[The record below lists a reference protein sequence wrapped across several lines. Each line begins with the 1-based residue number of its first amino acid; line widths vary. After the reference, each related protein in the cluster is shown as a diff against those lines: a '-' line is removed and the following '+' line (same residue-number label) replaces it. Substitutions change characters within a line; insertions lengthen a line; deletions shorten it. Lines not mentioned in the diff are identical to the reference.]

1 MRIKKIEVAGFK
13 SFSDKIEIDFPPGVT
28 AIVGPNG
35 CGKSNV
41 VDAIRWALG
50 EQSAKQLRGK
60 SMEDVIFNGS
70 ESKKPLGMA
79 EVTLTFSAENGHPHP
94 AYPGFTEI
102 SVSRRLFRSG
112 ESEYYINKVPCRLKD
127 IIDLFMG
134 TGIGHRAYSI
144 VEQGKIDFVI
154 NAKPEERRILIE
166 EAAGI
171 TKYKDRKNAALRK
184 MEATQQNLL
193 RLQDVIGEIRRQLNS
208 LNRQAKKAERYK
220 EYREELR
227 SLELGQLRQKY
238 LSWHGQ
244 RQEAQLI
251 LERNQDEE
259 SKINAEITVQE
270 ATLEKIKLSLLE
282 AEQEIAAQQR
292 DLMAN
297 EKALKDWETTIEL
310 AWQEEE
316 NLQKQAARAQ
326 EEINKLQQQ
335 QEESAQE
342 VETLE
347 AESRSLAE
355 KMAISAEFLRER
367 EAILQEKKI
376 KYSELEKKI
385 QVTKNSLIELLT
397 QLAHFKNHLL
407 ELEKRRE
414 EASWRH
420 QKTIRQQEEA
430 QRKLVEMESLLAQ
443 ISQDLSDQKNRR
455 LQLEELRNQKILEI
469 NHGQEVLRERQQYLA
484 GKKERLHRESSRL
497 HSLIE
502 LQRNFEG
509 YQEGVRAIL
518 LKKQAEKFISNGILG
533 LVEDIIETEPRYE
546 NLVEVVLNERLQN
559 FIVANHQES
568 LKAIEYL
575 KNNNSGRC
583 TFIPLQ
589 LKPKP
594 YPSPTVLPEEGIIPI
609 LDLVRVKE
617 EFAPLIRYLL
627 EDIWVVPNLAKAL
640 ELWNRDSLW
649 KILVTYEGEI
659 LYPSGIITGGPKEQ
673 KQTGTFHRKR
683 EIRELTRSTESLTQE
698 IDQLEKDLEDLK
710 KKAKDEQE
718 ALGEIERLLH
728 QQELEMVK
736 QSKELDQY
744 QIEKARLRQEIE
756 VLQLEE
762 KQLAEEIENY
772 QEEMRATERELRE
785 GEIRKKDKEEEIRK
799 VEHEWQILRAEIEQV
814 NNEVTGAKVA
824 LVAQQEKKH
833 NLDQNL
839 GRLKNTRQEI
849 HSLLQGKK
857 DEIAE
862 CLSKQEAAR
871 ERRKRAEAAGRDT
884 LSNLQKIRALV
895 EKRQEDLTS
904 AKERLGEEENRW
916 KEKRQELQ
924 TLRDKKNDL
933 SMQLMEID
941 LQIKHLL
948 LTAEEK
954 FKVDLN
960 SLPPLAEGE
969 DYFAP
974 HIETRMQE
982 LKSLMEAMGE
992 VNLLA
997 IQEFGESKAR
1007 LDFLTEQEAD
1017 LKHSLESLNQAI
1029 KKINRTSRQRF
1040 AETFQKVNEKFKE
1053 IFTTLF
1059 RGGRAELVLVD
1070 ETNLLET
1077 GVEIIAQPPG
1087 KRLQSISLLSG
1098 GEKALT
1104 AIALIFALFLI
1115 NPSPFCLLDEVDSPL
1130 DDANI
1135 GRFNKLIKDL
1145 ASQFQIILVTHN
1157 KRTMEL
1163 ADTLYGVTMEEAGVS
1178 KLVSVKLN

>member
-13 SFSDKIEIDFPPGVT
+13 SFSDKIEIGFPPGVT

-70 ESKKPLGMA
+70 ENKKPLGMA
-79 EVTLTFSAENGHPHP
+79 EVTLTFSSENGHPHP

-102 SVSRRLFRSG
+102 SISRRLFRSG

-154 NAKPEERRILIE
+154 NAKPEERRVLIE

-220 EYREELR
+220 EYREEMR
-227 SLELGQLRQKY
+227 SLELGQIRQKY
-238 LSWHGQ
+238 Q
-244 RQEAQLI
+244 RLRAQREEAQLI

-259 SKINAEITVQE
+259 SKINAAIAALEV
-270 ATLEKIKLSLLE
+270 ALEKIKLNLLE
-282 AEQEIAAQQR
+282 SEQELAAYQK
-292 DLMAN
+292 DLMAK

-310 AWQEEE
+310 ALQEEG
-316 NLQKQAARAQ
+316 NLQKQVARAQ
-326 EEINKLQQQ
+326 EEISKLQRQ
-335 QEESAQE
+335 QEESE
-342 VETLE
+342 KEISTLE
-347 AESRSLAE
+347 AESKNLAE
-355 KMAISAEFLRER
+355 KITNSSAFLKEQ
-367 EAILQEKKI
+367 EEILQEKKI
-376 KYSELEKKI
+376 KYAEFEKKI
-385 QVTKNSLIELLT
+385 LQAKNSLIEHLT

-407 ELEKRRE
+407 ELQKRRE
-414 EASWRH
+414 EASWRR
-420 QKTIRQQEEA
+420 QKTIRQQEET
-430 QRKLVEMESLLAQ
+430 QKKLLGMESVLSQ
-443 ISQDLSDQKNRR
+443 IAQDLSDQKNRR
-455 LQLEELRNQKILEI
+455 CQLEELRNQKILEI
-469 NHGQEVLRERQQYLA
+469 NHGQEVLRAKQQYLA
-484 GKKERLHRESSRL
+484 EKKERLHRESSRL

-518 LKKQAEKFISNGILG
+518 LKKQAEEVVSNGILG

-546 NLVEVVLNERLQN
+546 NLVEMVLSERLQN

-568 LKAIEYL
+568 LKAIDYL
-575 KNNNSGRC
+575 KTNNSGRC

-594 YPSPTVLPEEGIIPI
+594 YPSPAILPEEGIIPI
-609 LDLVRVKE
+609 LNLVRVKE
-617 EFAPLIRYLL
+617 EFAPLIHYLL
-627 EDIWVVPNLAKAL
+627 DDIWVVPNLTKAL
-640 ELWNRDSLW
+640 ELWHRDSLW

-683 EIRELTRSTESLTQE
+683 EIRELTRSTENLTQE
-698 IDQLEKDLEDLK
+698 IGQLEKDLENLK
-710 KKAKDEQE
+710 KKDKDEQE
-718 ALGEIERLLH
+718 ALAEIDRLLH

-744 QIEKARLRQEIE
+744 QIEKTRLRQEIE

-762 KQLAEEIENY
+762 KQLAEEIEHY
-772 QEEMRATERELRE
+772 QEEMRVTENELKE
-785 GEIRKKDKEEEIRK
+785 GEIRKKDKEEEIKK
-799 VEHEWQILRAEIEQV
+799 VEQDWQILREEIERI
-814 NNEVTGAKVA
+814 NNELTGAKVA
-824 LVAQQEKKH
+824 LGAQQEKKQ

-839 GRLKNTRQEI
+839 RRLKNTRQEI
-849 HSLLQGKK
+849 QSLLEGKK
-857 DEIAE
+857 DEIAD
-862 CLSKQEAAR
+862 CIVKQEAAR
-871 ERRKRAEAAGRDT
+871 ERRKQAESAVQET
-884 LSNLQKIRALV
+884 LSNLQKIRALAAR
-895 EKRQEDLTS
+895 RQEDLAS
-904 AKERLGEEENRW
+904 AREKLAEEENQW

-924 TLRDKKNDL
+924 ILRDKKNDL

-948 LTAEEK
+948 LTGEEK
-954 FKVDLN
+954 FRVDLN
-960 SLPPLAEGE
+960 SLPPLEEGE

-974 HIETRMQE
+974 QIETRMQE

-997 IQEFGESKAR
+997 IQEFAESKAR

-1017 LKHSLESLNQAI
+1017 LKQSLESLNQAI

-1087 KRLQSISLLSG
+1087 KRLQNISLLSG

-1145 ASQFQIILVTHN
+1145 AQQYQIILVTHN

>member
-1 MRIKKIEVAGFK
+1 MRIKKLEVAGFK
-13 SFSDKIEIDFPPGVT
+13 SFSDKIEIGFPPGVT

-70 ESKKPLGMA
+70 ENKKPLGMA

-102 SVSRRLFRSG
+102 SISRRLFRSG

-127 IIDLFMG
+127 IVDLFMG

-144 VEQGKIDFVI
+144 VEQGKIDFII

-227 SLELGQLRQKY
+227 SLELGQMRQRY
-238 LSWHGQ
+238 LSML
-244 RQEAQLI
+244 AQLREVQLT

-259 SKINAEITVQE
+259 SKINAEIAVQE
-270 ATLEKIKLSLLE
+270 ANLEKIKLSLLE
-282 AEQEIAAQQR
+282 KEQEIAAYQR
-292 DLMAN
+292 DLMAK
-297 EKALKDWETTIEL
+297 EKGLKDWETTIEL

-316 NLQKQAARAQ
+316 NLQKQIARAE
-326 EEINKLQQQ
+326 EEISKLQHQ
-335 QEESAQE
+335 QEESVQE

-347 AESRSLAE
+347 AESQNLTQ
-355 KMAISAEFLRER
+355 KITISAEFLRAQE
-367 EAILQEKKI
+367 EILQEKKV
-376 KYSELEKKI
+376 KYAEVEKKI
-385 QVTKNSLIELLT
+385 SQAKNSLIEHLT
-397 QLAHFKNHLL
+397 QLAHLKNHLL
-407 ELEKRRE
+407 EMQKRRE
-414 EASWRH
+414 EASWRW

-430 QRKLVEMESLLAQ
+430 QRKVQEMERILSQ
-443 ISQDLSDQKNRR
+443 ISKDLDDQNNRR
-455 LQLEELRNQKILEI
+455 HQLAEARNQKILEI
-469 NHGQEVLRERQQYLA
+469 NRLQEILREKQQFFSE
-484 GKKERLHRESSRL
+484 KKERLHRESSRL
-497 HSLIE
+497 HSLLE

-509 YQEGVRAIL
+509 YQQGVRAIL
-518 LKKQAEKFISNGILG
+518 LKKQAEEFVSNGILG
-533 LVEDIIETEPRYE
+533 LVEDIIETEPRYV

-559 FIVANHQES
+559 FIVVNHQES

-575 KNNNSGRC
+575 KANNSGRC
-583 TFIPLQ
+583 TFIPQQ

-594 YPSPTVLPEEGIIPI
+594 YPAPAILSEEGIIP
-609 LDLVRVKE
+609 LLNLVRVKE
-617 EFAPLIRYLL
+617 EFAPLIQYLL

-673 KQTGTFHRKR
+673 QTGTFHRKR
-683 EIRELTRSTESLTQE
+683 EIRELTQITQNLTQE
-698 IDQLEKDLEDLK
+698 IGQLEKDLENLEKKYKEEQKALAEIDLF
-710 KKAKDEQE
+710 
-718 ALGEIERLLH
+718 LH

-744 QIEKARLRQEIE
+744 QIEKTRLRKEME

-762 KQLAEEIENY
+762 KQLAEEMENY
-772 QEEMRATERELRE
+772 QEEIRLTEEKLRE
-785 GEIRKKDKEEEIRK
+785 GEVSKKDKEEEIHA
-799 VEHEWQILRAEIEQV
+799 VEQELQILREEIERL
-814 NNEVTGAKVA
+814 NNEVTGAKVS
-824 LVAQQEKKH
+824 LVGQQEKKQ
-833 NLDQNL
+833 NIDQNL
-839 GRLKNTRQEI
+839 GRLKNDLQQI
-849 HSLLQGKK
+849 QNLLEYKK
-857 DEIAE
+857 EEIAE
-862 CLSKQEAAR
+862 CISKQETAR
-871 ERRKRAEAAGRDT
+871 QRKKRAEGEVQNT
-884 LSNLQKIRALV
+884 LSNLQKIRSFL
-895 EKRQEDLTS
+895 EKGQEDLS
-904 AKERLGEEENRW
+904 ATREKLAQEESHW

-924 TLRDKKNDL
+924 ARRDKKNEM
-933 SMQLMEID
+933 SMKVMEID

-948 LTAEEK
+948 LSAEEK
-954 FKVDLN
+954 FRVDLN
-960 SLPPLAEGE
+960 SLSPLEEGE

-974 HIETRMQE
+974 QIEGRMQE
-982 LKSLMEAMGE
+982 LKSLMDSMGE

-997 IQEFGESKAR
+997 IQEFAESKAR

-1059 RGGRAELVLVD
+1059 HGGRAELLLID

-1145 ASQFQIILVTHN
+1145 AQQYQIILVTHN

>member
-13 SFSDKIEIDFPPGVT
+13 SFSDKIEIGFPPGVT

-102 SVSRRLFRSG
+102 SISRRLFRSG

-127 IIDLFMG
+127 IVDLFMG

-193 RLQDVIGEIRRQLNS
+193 RLQDVIGEIKRQLNS

-227 SLELGQLRQKY
+227 SMELGQMRQRY
-238 LSWHGQ
+238 LSLQAQ
-244 RQEAQLI
+244 RRETQSI

-259 SKINAEITVQE
+259 SKINAQIAVQE
-270 ATLEKIKLSLLE
+270 ANLEKIKLSLLE
-282 AEQEIAAQQR
+282 REQEIAAYQR

-297 EKALKDWETTIEL
+297 EKALKDWETAIEL
-310 AWQEEE
+310 ALQEEE
-316 NLQKQAARAQ
+316 NLQKQVARAE
-326 EEINKLQQQ
+326 EEISKLQHQ
-335 QEESAQE
+335 QEESIKE

-347 AESRSLAE
+347 AESRNLAQ
-355 KMAISAEFLRER
+355 KITIAGGFLKDQE
-367 EAILQEKKI
+367 EILQEKKV
-376 KYSELEKKI
+376 KCAELEKKI
-385 QVTKNSLIELLT
+385 SQAKNRLIEHLT
-397 QLAHFKNHLL
+397 QLAHLKNHLL
-407 ELEKRRE
+407 EMQKRRE
-414 EASWRH
+414 EASWRR

-430 QRKLVEMESLLAQ
+430 QRKIQEIESLLAQ
-443 ISQDLSDQKNRR
+443 ISQDLYDQKIRR
-455 LQLEELRNQKILEI
+455 HQLEELRKQKILEI
-469 NHGQEVLRERQQYLA
+469 HALQEVLREKEQYLSE
-484 GKKERLHRESSRL
+484 KKERLHRESSRL
-497 HSLIE
+497 HSLTE
-502 LQRNFEG
+502 LQKNFEG

-518 LKKQAEKFISNGILG
+518 LKKQAEEFVSNGILG

-546 NLVEVVLNERLQN
+546 NLLEVVLSERLQN
-559 FIVANHQES
+559 FIVANHHES

-575 KNNNSGRC
+575 KSNNSGRC

-594 YPSPTVLPEEGIIPI
+594 YPAPAILPEEGIVP
-609 LDLVRVKE
+609 LLNLVRVKE
-617 EFAPLIRYLL
+617 EFAPLISYLL
-627 EDIWVVPNLAKAL
+627 EDIWVVPNLTKAL

-659 LYPSGIITGGPKEQ
+659 LYPSGIIAGGPKEQ

-683 EIRELTRSTESLTQE
+683 EIRELTRITEDLAQE
-698 IDQLEKDLEDLK
+698 ISECAKDLGNLQK
-710 KKAKDEQE
+710 KNKEEQE
-718 ALGEIERLLH
+718 ALAEIDRLLH

-744 QIEKARLRQEIE
+744 QVEKTRLGREIE

-762 KQLAEEIENY
+762 KQLMEEIKNY
-772 QEEMRATERELRE
+772 QEEMMVTEGGLSA
-785 GEIRKKDKEEEIRK
+785 GEIRKKDKEEEILR
-799 VEHEWQILRAEIEQV
+799 VEQELQILREEMERI
-814 NNEVTGAKVA
+814 NNEVTEAKLA
-824 LVAQQEKKH
+824 LVAQQEKKQ
-833 NLDQNL
+833 NIDQNL
-839 GRLKNTRQEI
+839 WRIKNTLQEI
-849 HSLLQGKK
+849 QNLLENKN
-857 DEIAE
+857 DEIAK
-862 CLSKQEAAR
+862 CISKKEATH
-871 ERRKRAEAAGRDT
+871 ERRKRAELQVQDT
-884 LSNLQKIRALV
+884 LSNLQKIRSLV
-895 EKRQEDLTS
+895 EKQQEDLSSTREKLE
-904 AKERLGEEENRW
+904 KEETQW
-916 KEKRQELQ
+916 KEKREELQ
-924 TLRDKKNDL
+924 VLRDKKNEM
-933 SMQLMEID
+933 SMKLMEID

-954 FKVDLN
+954 FRVDLN
-960 SLPPLAEGE
+960 SLPPLEEGE
-969 DYFAP
+969 DYLAP
-974 HIETRMQE
+974 QIEARMQE
-982 LKSLMEAMGE
+982 LKSLMDSMGE

-997 IQEFGESKAR
+997 IKEFAENKAR

-1059 RGGRAELVLVD
+1059 HGGRAELVLVD

-1145 ASQFQIILVTHN
+1145 AQQYQIILVTHN

>member
-13 SFSDKIEIDFPPGVT
+13 SFSDKIEIGFPAGVT

-70 ESKKPLGMA
+70 ENKKPLGMA
-79 EVTLTFSAENGHPHP
+79 EVTLTFSSENGHPHP
-94 AYPGFTEI
+94 AYPGFTEV

-227 SLELGQLRQKY
+227 SLELGQMRQKY
-238 LSWHGQ
+238 LSLHAQ

-259 SKINAEITVQE
+259 SKINAAIAGRE

-282 AEQEIAAQQR
+282 GEQEIAAYQR

-310 AWQEEE
+310 ALQEEG
-316 NLQKQAARAQ
+316 NLQKQVARAQ
-326 EEINKLQQQ
+326 EEIGKLQHQ
-335 QEESAQE
+335 QEERAKE

-347 AESRSLAE
+347 VESRNLLQ
-355 KMAISAEFLRER
+355 KITISAGFLREQ
-367 EAILQEKKI
+367 EEILRGKKI
-376 KYSELEKKI
+376 KYTELEKKI
-385 QVTKNSLIELLT
+385 LQGKNSLIEHLT
-397 QLAHFKNHLL
+397 QLAHLKNHLF
-407 ELEKRRE
+407 ELQKRRE
-414 EASWRH
+414 EASWRR
-420 QKTIRQQEEA
+420 QKTMRQQEEA
-430 QRKLVEMESLLAQ
+430 QKKLQEMEELLFQ
-443 ISQDLSDQKNRR
+443 IAQDLSDQKNQRHH
-455 LQLEELRNQKILEI
+455 LEELRNQKILEI
-469 NHGQEVLRERQQYLA
+469 NHLQEVLKERQQYLA
-484 GKKERLHRESSRL
+484 EKTERLHRQSSRL

-518 LKKQAEKFISNGILG
+518 LKKQTEEFVSNGILG
-533 LVEDIIETEPRYE
+533 LVEDIIETERRYE
-546 NLVEVVLNERLQN
+546 NLVEVVLSERLQN
-559 FIVANHQES
+559 FIVANHHES

-575 KNNNSGRC
+575 KTNNSGRC

-594 YPSPTVLPEEGIIPI
+594 YPSPATLPEEEVIPI
-609 LDLVRVKE
+609 LNLVRVKE

-659 LYPSGIITGGPKEQ
+659 LYPSGIIAGGPKEQ
-673 KQTGTFHRKR
+673 KQGGTFPRKR
-683 EIRELTRSTESLTQE
+683 EIRELTRSTEDLTQE
-698 IDQLEKDLEDLK
+698 ISQLEKDWENLK
-710 KKAKDEQE
+710 KKDKEEQE
-718 ALGEIERLLH
+718 ALAEIDRLLH

-744 QIEKARLRQEIE
+744 QIEKARLRKEIE
-756 VLQLEE
+756 VFQLEE
-762 KQLAEEIENY
+762 KQLAEEMENY
-772 QEEMRATERELRE
+772 QEEMKITERELSE
-785 GEIRKKDKEEEIRK
+785 GEIRKNDKEGEIRAVEQELGTLREEIER
-799 VEHEWQILRAEIEQV
+799 I
-814 NNEVTGAKVA
+814 NSEVTGAKVA
-824 LVAQQEKKH
+824 LVGHQEKKH
-833 NLDQNL
+833 NIDQNL
-839 GRLKNTRQEI
+839 ERIKNTLQEI
-849 HSLLQGKK
+849 QELLDRNQ
-857 DEIAE
+857 DEIADGMH
-862 CLSKQEAAR
+862 KQAAAR
-871 ERRKRAEAAGRDT
+871 ERRKLAETQVQEALG
-884 LSNLQKIRALV
+884 NLQKIRSLV
-895 EKRQEDLTS
+895 EKGQEDLTS
-904 AKERLGEEENRW
+904 TRKRLGEEETQW

-924 TLRDKKNDL
+924 VLREKKNEM
-933 SMQLMEID
+933 SMKLMEID
-941 LQIKHLL
+941 LQLKHLL

-954 FKVDLN
+954 FRVDLN
-960 SLPPLAEGE
+960 SFPPLKEKE
-969 DYFAP
+969 DYWAP
-974 HIETRMQE
+974 EIEARMQE
-982 LKSLMEAMGE
+982 LKSLMDSMGE

-997 IQEFGESKAR
+997 IQEFAESKGR
-1007 LDFLTEQEAD
+1007 LDFLTEQETD

-1130 DDANI
+1130 DDANV

-1145 ASQFQIILVTHN
+1145 AQQYQIILVTHN

>member
-1 MRIKKIEVAGFK
+1 MRIKKVEVAGFK
-13 SFSDKIEIDFPPGVT
+13 SFSEKIEIGFPPGVT

-79 EVTLTFSAENGHPHP
+79 EVTLTFSSENGHPHP
-94 AYPGFTEI
+94 TYPGFTEI
-102 SVSRRLFRSG
+102 SISRRLFRSG

-127 IIDLFMG
+127 IVDLFLG

-220 EYREELR
+220 EYREEMR
-227 SLELGQLRQKY
+227 SLELGQMRQKY
-238 LSWHGQ
+238 HSLQAQ
-244 RQEAQLI
+244 REEAQSI
-251 LERNQDEE
+251 LENHQDEE
-259 SKINAEITVQE
+259 SQINAQIAGQE
-270 ATLEKIKLSLLE
+270 ANLEKIKLSLLE
-282 AEQEIAAQQR
+282 GEQELAAYQR
-292 DLMAN
+292 DLVAK

-310 AWQEEE
+310 ALQEEG
-316 NLQKQAARAQ
+316 NLQKQVVKAR
-326 EEINKLQQQ
+326 EEISKLQQQ
-335 QEESAQE
+335 REESQRELAILEDESIKVAQKL
-342 VETLE
+342 TH
-347 AESRSLAE
+347 
-355 KMAISAEFLRER
+355 SAEFLKEQ
-367 EAILQEKKI
+367 EKILQAKKVN
-376 KYSELEKKI
+376 YAELEKRI
-385 QVTKNSLIELLT
+385 LQAKNSLIEHLT
-397 QLAHFKNHLL
+397 HLAHLKNRQL
-407 ELEKRRE
+407 ELQKRGE
-414 EASWRH
+414 ETSWRR
-420 QKTIRQQEEA
+420 QKISRHKEEA
-430 QRKLVEMESLLAQ
+430 QVKVQEMENLLSQ
-443 ISQDLSDQKNRR
+443 IGHDLQNQENRR
-455 LQLEELRNQKILEI
+455 DQLEDLKKQKIGENTQLQETMKEKQRYLED
-469 NHGQEVLRERQQYLA
+469 
-484 GKKERLHRESSRL
+484 KKERLHRESSRL
-497 HSLIE
+497 HSLLE
-502 LQRNFEG
+502 LQKNFEG

-518 LKKQAEKFISNGILG
+518 LKKRAEEFVSNGILG
-533 LVEDIIETEPRYE
+533 LVEDIIETEPPYE
-546 NLVEVVLNERLQN
+546 NLVEAVLSERLQN

-568 LKAIEYL
+568 MKAIEYL
-575 KNNNSGRC
+575 KTNNSGRC

-594 YPSPTVLPEEGIIPI
+594 FPSAAVFPEEGVIP
-609 LDLVRVKE
+609 LLNLVRVKE

-640 ELWNRDSLW
+640 ELWQRDSLW

-673 KQTGTFHRKR
+673 KQAGTFHRKR
-683 EIRELTRSTESLTQE
+683 EIRELTAKVENLTKE
-698 IDQLEKDLEDLK
+698 IDQLEKDLEELQK
-710 KKAKDEQE
+710 KGKSEQE
-718 ALGEIERLLH
+718 ALAELEHLLH

-736 QSKELDQY
+736 RSKELDQY
-744 QIEKARLRQEIE
+744 QIEKARLSKEIE
-756 VLQLEE
+756 VLELEE
-762 KQLAEEIENY
+762 KQLAEEGASY
-772 QEEMRATERELRE
+772 QEEMRIIEITLRE
-785 GEIRKKDKEEEIRK
+785 GEVKKIDKEEEIRNA
-799 VEHEWQILRAEIEQV
+799 EQAFQILKGEIEQI
-814 NNEVTGAKVA
+814 NNKVTEAKVTLGA
-824 LVAQQEKKH
+824 HQEKKN

-839 GRLKNTRQEI
+839 GRIKNTLQEI
-849 HSLLQGKK
+849 QKLLEQTQG
-857 DEIAE
+857 EITEGE
-862 CLSKQEAAR
+862 CKQGTAK
-871 ERRKRAEAAGRDT
+871 ERRKLAEKEVHNI
-884 LSNLQKIRALV
+884 LSNLQKIRSMV
-895 EKRQEDLTS
+895 EERQEVLTS
-904 AKERLGEEENRW
+904 TRQRLEAEENLW

-924 TLRDKKNDL
+924 ALREKKNGISL
-933 SMQLMEID
+933 KLMEVD
-941 LQIKHLL
+941 LEIKHLL
-948 LTAEEK
+948 FTAEEK
-954 FKVDLN
+954 FRMDLK
-960 SLPPLAEGE
+960 SLPPLEAGE

-974 HIETRMQE
+974 QVEARMQE

-997 IQEFGESKAR
+997 IQEFAENKAR
-1007 LDFLTEQEAD
+1007 LDFLMEQEAD
-1017 LKHSLESLNQAI
+1017 LKNSLESLNQAI

-1040 AETFQKVNEKFKE
+1040 ADTFQKVNEKFKE
-1053 IFTTLF
+1053 LFTSLF
-1059 RGGRAELVLVD
+1059 GGGRAELVLVD
-1070 ETNLLET
+1070 ENNLLET

-1145 ASQFQIILVTHN
+1145 AQQYQIILVTHN

-1178 KLVSVKLN
+1178 KLVSVRLN